1 MVSAVEGQ
9 TFGELADLT
18 GVNAA
23 EKQAVAGSRTFSG
36 KRVRACA
43 AVCDGSGRTFC
54 TGHRYDS
61 SQWSARVRDSLRSTC
76 L

>member
-1 MVSAVEGQ
+1 MLSAVERQ
-9 TFGELADLT
+9 AFGELADLA
-18 GVNAA
+18 GANAA
-23 EKQAVAGSRTFSG
+23 EKRAIAGSRTFSG
-36 KRVRACA
+36 KRVRACGTA
-43 AVCDGSGRTFC
+43 CDGSGHTFY